1 MNSMNHS
8 TMIINQQNS
17 NELHGYEDQNKEK
30 ESFLSQLPKTKGWLG
45 SSSTLCLYQNF
56 WCPPTI
62 VPNIISFQEHFQALD
77 QDIILASKPKS
88 GTTWLKA
95 LLFSIINRANTTLS
109 NTPLLSSNPH
119 ELVPFFEFNLYA
131 NNQKNPHLGSIPA
144 PRLFST
150 HIPYDSLPKSIT
162 ESQSRIVYICRNPL
176 DTIVSHWHFANQI
189 DEDDHLNHC
198 SSKWSLEEFVEAY
211 CNGVEVYGPFWS
223 HFLGYWKQSVKNPQK
238 VMFFKYEDLK
248 KDTKT
253 QVKRLAE
260 FVGFPFSLEEETLG
274 IVDEIL
280 EFCSLKNLKELDVNK
295 HGKFMPYFENKSYF
309 RKGEV
314 GDWVNHLSS
323 DMVEH
328 VEKLI
333 HEKLTS
339 SGLIL

>member
-1 MNSMNHS
+1 MSDSMMIS
-8 TMIINQQNS
+8 TQQHE
-17 NELHGYEDQNKEK
+17 NELYSYEDQNKEK
-30 ESFLSQLPKTKGWLG
+30 ESFVSQLPKTKGWLG
-45 SSSTLCLYQNF
+45 SNSTLCLYQNF

-62 VPNIISFQEHFQALD
+62 VPNIISFQNHFQALD
-77 QDIILASKPKS
+77 QDIIIASKPKS

-95 LLFSIINRANTTLS
+95 LLFSIVNRANTTLA

-119 ELVPFFEFNLYA
+119 ELVPFFEFNLYTR
-131 NNQKNPHLGSIPA
+131 NQKNPPLIKNISS

-162 ESQSRIVYICRNPL
+162 KSQCRIIYICRNPL
-176 DTIVSHWHFANQI
+176 DTIISHWHFANQA
-189 DEDDHLNHC
+189 DDSDHLDHC
-198 SSKWSLEEFVEAY
+198 SSKWTLEEFVDAY
-211 CNGVEVYGPFWS
+211 CNGEEVYGPFWS
-223 HFLGYWKQSVKNPQK
+223 HILGYWKQSVENPQK
-238 VMFFKYEDLK
+238 VMFFKYEELK

-260 FVGFPFSLEEETLG
+260 FVGFPFSLEEEALG

-280 EFCSLKNLKELDVNK
+280 KLCSLKNLKELDVNK

-314 GDWVNHLSS
+314 GDWINHLNSAT
-323 DMVEH
+323 VER
-328 VEKLI
+328 VEKLV
-333 HEKLTS
+333 HKKLNS